1 MCFASNNSN
10 KNAFINRMP
19 TWGKCQTRY
28 DSDNHLL
35 FSCYYSTTPEAL
47 HSSERAKDRKLL
59 FPAPEN
65 KSKMLSTCGCERWGI
80 KMRGQWSVDFPEL
93 CYSSSSKSKSR
104 EWALWCHY
112 WWMTRHIRLI
122 HYGIIAPDALCRHP
136 PFISP
141 VFAGCLCRWRT
152 LSRERCGVMTGHL
165 ISLGCLR

>member
-1 MCFASNNSN
+1 MIVTITSCSLAITVLHQ
-10 KNAFINRMP
+10 KHHI
-19 TWGKCQTRY
+19 
-28 DSDNHLL
+28 LL
-35 FSCYYSTTPEAL
+35 KGRKRESCYFRLLKT
-47 HSSERAKDRKLL
+47 RAKGSATVGEK
-59 FPAPEN
+59 
-65 KSKMLSTCGCERWGI
+65 GGGI

-112 WWMTRHIRLI
+112 WWTTRHIRLI

-141 VFAGCLCRWRT
+141 VFAGCLCSWRT
-152 LSRERCGVMTGHL
+152 LSRERCGVMTGNL